1 MAFGRLTRQ
10 VPAAPMKEINVT
22 PMVDVMLVLLVIFMI
37 TAPWLGRALHLEL
50 PSAQASSA
58 VQTAP
63 VLDIGIKADG
73 TLWLNREAVA
83 WADLPGRLKQ
93 WTLASR
99 DESPSVRLA
108 ADASV
113 KYEQIVRVMD
123 VLQQNGLGQIGF
135 LTSPALKP

>member
-10 VPAAPMKEINVT
+10 APMAPMKEINVT
-22 PMVDVMLVLLVIFMI
+22 PLVDVMLVLLVIFMV

-50 PSAQASSA
+50 PSAQASSIA
-58 VQTAP
+58 QTAS

-73 TLWLNREAVA
+73 TLWLNREAVT

-93 WTLASR
+93 WSR
-99 DESPSVRLA
+99 STQDETPSVRLA

-113 KYEQIVRVMD
+113 KYEQIVRLMD

-135 LTSPALKP
+135 LTSPASKP